1 DIGTFK
7 RSCSETRP
15 SASADDRASG
25 TNSGSHSGCR
35 FYSACRNLARLI
47 ANRSQP
53 DEAARSPEGSLKR
66 QILERCFIFAVPRDR
81 RPLGLIAQWNNRKS
95 NDCYKRSTSMTHASV
110 SCARRKSVTSRLVAF
125 FIAASLSAPAIV
137 ARQRPQKRPLTHN
150 DYDGWRLIQAQTL
163 SPDGKFVAYA
173 LAPEDGDGE
182 VVVRNLETGK
192 EWRAPRGA
200 LPTTVP
206 QVNPFAENAALPQPP
221 RTHFTADSRFVVFQI
236 LPAKSETARAK
247 KEKKKPEDMPK
258 NAMGIIDVASGNLS
272 RVDRVKNFQVP
283 EQGAGFVAYLLEP
296 KPEDKKNPED
306 KKGDDKKEERKP
318 EASAQPSAK
327 KEKKKEYGSD
337 LVLRNLNDGTE
348 RTFSDAAEYSI
359 SKDAR
364 MLAYAIS
371 SRNEASNGLF
381 AVRTTSSDASQA
393 LLSGKGKY
401 TKIAWDEKQTQL
413 AFLSDR
419 DDASS
424 PQPQLKIYGW
434 DTKSP
439 AAIELASASSP
450 GFEKG
455 WVISD

>member
-137 ARQRPQKRPLTHN
+137 AGQRPQKRPLTHN

-163 SPDGKFVAYA
+163 SSDGKFVAYA

-200 LPTTVP
+200 MPTTVP
-206 QVNPFAENAALPQPP
+206 QINPFSETPGPPPQPG
-221 RTHFTADSRFVVFQI
+221 RVQFTADSRFVVYQTM
-236 LPAKSETARAK
+236 PTKSETARAR
-247 KEKKKPEDMPK
+247 KEKKKAEEMPK
-258 NAMGIIDVASGNLS
+258 NGLGILDVASGTVN
-272 RVDRVKNFQVP
+272 RVDRVKSFQVP
-283 EQGAGFVAYLLEP
+283 EEGSGYVAYLLEP
-296 KPEDKKNPED
+296 KAEEKKPEDKKDEQRAEQRPESA
-306 KKGDDKKEERKP
+306 
-318 EASAQPSAK
+318 ASTSA
-327 KEKKKEYGSD
+327 
-337 LVLRNLNDGTE
+337 
-348 RTFSDAAEYSI
+348 
-359 SKDAR
+359 
-364 MLAYAIS
+364 
-371 SRNEASNGLF
+371 
-381 AVRTTSSDASQA
+381 
-393 LLSGKGKY
+393 
-401 TKIAWDEKQTQL
+401 
-413 AFLSDR
+413 
-419 DDASS
+419 
-424 PQPQLKIYGW
+424 
-434 DTKSP
+434 
-439 AAIELASASSP
+439 
-450 GFEKG
+450 
-455 WVISD
+455 